1 MANNEI
7 KIGLKVDDKGNLRKT
22 AKNAQKAGKALDN
35 TAKSSDKYSKGQK
48 GVAQATSNSTKAFSK
63 MQGGMSGMVGVYAE
77 IASRVFALSAAFQF
91 LKSASDVTNLIA
103 GQEALG
109 SVSGVAYKTL
119 TQGLKD
125 ATDGQISYQAA
136 AKAAAIG
143 TAAGLSP
150 DQLNRLG
157 KAAKNTS
164 IALGRDLGDS
174 FDRLVRGVTKAE
186 PELLD
191 ELGIILRLETAKKN
205 YADSIGLVAS
215 ELNQF
220 QQSQAV
226 VNEVLRQ
233 GEDKFGSIADEM
245 DDSAAS
251 LNRFLVSFDT
261 LLNTIKM
268 GVTGA
273 LRPVFDFLSGNTIA
287 LAASLALLGKSVLTA
302 ILPNFKDMGEASAAA
317 MKKANMG
324 VIEHQAHL
332 ENVQRKLKATT
343 SAMVAQRDVAT
354 ANAQA
359 AFGKTV
365 PTTTKG
371 GGGALDFLMGSS
383 DTKKSQAQA
392 DKALKTAESQLK
404 SSLTKRTGMF
414 KHMNA
419 QQLAIMRASYAQRS
433 LLIKQEELVHKGAM
447 TGMTGHIKVLGAQ
460 AGLTFAGMR
469 VALIGFGATAAAVG
483 MTIMTW
489 LGWIG
494 VILLIGAAL
503 HALYQKLVPISKEL
517 EKAQKAAD
525 GFIATAK
532 TLNEELGSMA
542 RVADRSGLALSKL
555 AVQRGNM
562 LTQANFKTRIEEL
575 RATTEAL
582 KIDNDLTI
590 AQAEGLEETA
600 RILGNSVNPE
610 FLKYAKL
617 LEDNK
622 TLTKDEAIAVIKLA
636 DNYSNLGLSV
646 SDLPSKMKKLKDE
659 VNALTDSTK
668 VSNPLLNLELALSS
682 AYKTSKVGL
691 DAFST
696 AIADNAA
703 ALSKLEKEVTDFE
716 RNRAAKEKVQ
726 KKRGSN
732 SEYGGYNSY
741 GQEDAEV
748 TAKEDAIMALDVSDA
763 VLESLQNRIKLNK
776 ARSVSDAAENKIA
789 IEDHKALE
797 AVQKRIQANS
807 KTIVDNKTKA
817 NKLLEDEVL
826 NATRGLTV
834 ADRLVNLGLTKNKVE
849 ANYLDA
855 VNKSI
860 IAADILAGI
869 EKDKLKLGDGVN
881 AAANA
886 RDADTALKIAKHLL
900 DVKKEDIRL
909 GTAALQ
915 IEGDL
920 LALKH
925 ERILAETELARL
937 TREQAMAASGVDQYG
952 FEKAKLEN
960 AGKIAVLR
968 QKEIIAINAQTA
980 AERALQGVGKTDETY
995 ANLFAKSEAAK
1006 SAVLSARQ
1014 ALHIAKNA
1022 GIMQQNEMRAEGQIT
1037 KFKSEN
1043 FAWSKQQQAVQEQV
1057 LKALAKGI
1065 DITPEWLETTKEI
1078 VAENAK
1084 LTREYEMQA
1093 TIRDSMNAGLAD
1105 GIAALIKN
1113 EEKSFKDAMLTL
1125 AESVLSAI
1133 ADKLAERLAE
1143 NIMDA
1148 IFGADT
1154 TAAKIKIAMNKGA
1167 ATTAKAIT
1175 KSSQTGAEA
1184 MGNAIE
1190 TACRVGAAELAA
1202 NLCTPKCPG
1211 GGEEAGAAAA
1221 AVVGAVKAVLKNSG
1235 ATTHPVPDTG
1245 EGIETSWPREG
1256 NPAPDSPPMNGPE
1269 FMPTA
1274 STVAKDIE
1282 TGVSA
1287 ALEEDGGFFANIAEI
1302 LDTTVGAVTGLF
1314 KSKGAEDAKKEKGF
1328 FQNLWDMFMN
1338 LGNWIIGLF
1347 KSKEGEEGDEGGL
1360 MSMLGDMGKWVMNL
1374 FGEKDK
1380 AEGESE
1386 TGFFSKLGSFF
1397 SDFGSTIMN
1406 LFAPGSGGGG
1416 GGGGG
1421 GDFLSTAI
1429 TWISSLFGAPAPAAR
1444 NGGVISMGQKVQGY
1458 ATGGV
1463 ARGPGAG
1470 YPALLHG
1477 TEAVVPLPNGKS
1489 IPVDMPQNAGQ
1500 QNNSVVVNISQ
1511 DGSVSTSDSSGPDFE
1526 RLGAHIAKAVQKE
1539 LQTQKRSGGILS
1551 PYGVA

>member
-1 MANNEI
+1 MAKNEI
-7 KIGLKVDDKGNLRKT
+7 KVGLKVDDKGNLKKT
-22 AKNAQKAGKALDN
+22 AKNAQSAGKALDN

-63 MQGGMSGMVGVYAE
+63 MQGGMGGMVGVYAE
-77 IASRVFALSAAFQF
+77 VASRVFALSAAFQF

-103 GQEALG
+103 GQAALG
-109 SVSGVAYKTL
+109 AVSGVAYKTL

-125 ATDGQISYQAA
+125 ATDGQISYSAA
-136 AKAAAIG
+136 SKAAAIG

-174 FDRLVRGVTKAE
+174 FDRLIRGVTKAE

-205 YADSIGLVAS
+205 YGRTIGVAAN
-215 ELNQF
+215 ELTQF

-226 VNEVLRQ
+226 VNEVLNQ
-233 GEDKFGSIADEM
+233 AEDKFGQIEKIM
-245 DDSAAS
+245 DPSAAS
-251 LNRFLVSFDT
+251 LNRFLVSFDS
-261 LLNTIKM
+261 LLNSIKL

-273 LRPVFDFLSGNTIA
+273 LRPVFDFLSGNTLA
-287 LAASLALLGKSVLTA
+287 LSASLLLMGRSVLSK
-302 ILPNFKDMGEASAAA
+302 ILPNFKLLAEGSAAA
-317 MKKANMG
+317 IKKADMG

-332 ENVQRKLKATT
+332 ENLQRTIVKTQSTLAGDKLTNIGDAEKAY
-343 SAMVAQRDVAT
+343 
-354 ANAQA
+354 
-359 AFGKTV
+359 GKKV
-365 PTTTKG
+365 PTTTLK
-371 GGGALDFLMGSS
+371 GGGALDFLMGASE
-383 DTKKSQAQA
+383 TKKAQAQA
-392 DKALKTAESQLK
+392 DKALLHAESQIRN
-404 SSLTKRTGMF
+404 STKRRTGMF
-414 KHMNA
+414 QHMNA
-419 QQLAIMRASYAQRS
+419 QQVADMRKAYLQRAILIKREEVTHTVALKKMGFNYDVLKAKAAASYAS
-433 LLIKQEELVHKGAM
+433 IGAM
-447 TGMTGHIKVLGAQ
+447 GVAVAGA
-460 AGLTFAGMR
+460 ASK
-469 VALIGFGATAAAVG
+469 
-483 MTIMTW
+483 
-489 LGWIG
+489 
-494 VILLIGAAL
+494 IGAAL
-503 HALYQKLVPISKEL
+503 MAAMGIIGIIALIGSAMYSAFKFFFPVEESIKRATDNA
-517 EKAQKAAD
+517 K
-525 GFIATAK
+525 GFVDAAK
-532 TLNEELGSMA
+532 TMNDELSKMA
-542 RVADRSGLALSKL
+542 EVSTQVNLQLGELTIQRSGMAGSADLSQRLVELNKTSSAL
-555 AVQRGNM
+555 G
-562 LTQANFKTRIEEL
+562 ANSDEVEEL
-575 RATTEAL
+575 R
-582 KIDNDLTI
+582 
-590 AQAEGLEETA
+590 EEFIKSA
-600 RILGNSVNPE
+600 NILGETLNPRYAAYGLL
-610 FLKYAKL
+610 LKL
-617 LEDNK
+617 QGSL
-622 TLTKDEAIAVIKLA
+622 TLRQAQE
-636 DNYSNLGLSV
+636 
-646 SDLPSKMKKLKDE
+646 MKKL
-659 VNALTDSTK
+659 T
-668 VSNPLLNLELALSS
+668 LS
-682 AYKTSKVGL
+682 YKE
-691 DAFST
+691 
-696 AIADNAA
+696 NAA
-703 ALSKLEKEVTDFE
+703 ALKSLPSQLKELNTELLNVIGTATDMNPLKALQLITKKTAETSTTSLKGLRDSIKAENLELSKLKADLAENQALPDQYSFGSILTGRKTTHKDKKTGMEL
-716 RNRAAKEKVQ
+716 NRDVNAMHDKVFAHLKNIELQ
-726 KKRGSN
+726 KKAIEQQEYLVRL
-732 SEYGGYNSY
+732 SETLERKSGDINKRYSEALKLR
-741 GQEDAEV
+741 EDAV
-748 TAKEDAIMALDVSDA
+748 
-763 VLESLQNRIKLNK
+763 
-776 ARSVSDAAENKIA
+776 
-789 IEDHKALE
+789 
-797 AVQKRIQANS
+797 VQ
-807 KTIVDNKTKA
+807 
-817 NKLLEDEVL
+817 E
-826 NATRGLTV
+826 TRGLTI
-834 ADRLVNLGLTKNKVE
+834 ADRAINK
-849 ANYLDA
+849 
-855 VNKSI
+855 
-860 IAADILAGI
+860 
-869 EKDKLKLGDGVN
+869 KLKMNELV
-881 AAANA
+881 
-886 RDADTALKIAKHLL
+886 AKHLEAQSAADVAAIAVQELGATKDKEIIANANAMKAGADSRLRML
-900 DVKKEDIRL
+900 DAELKLKKLIQKDDIINVE
-909 GTAALQ
+909 
-915 IEGDL
+915 IEKKL
-920 LALKH
+920 LSLKH

-937 TREQAMAASGVDQYG
+937 SREQAMVASGVNQYG

-1043 FAWSKQQQAVQEQV
+1043 FAWTKQQQAVQEQV

-1093 TIRDSMNAGLAD
+1093 TIRGSMSAGLAD

-1154 TAAKIKIAMNKGA
+1154 TAAKIKAAMNEGA
-1167 ATTAKAIT
+1167 ATTSKGIT

-1184 MGNAIE
+1184 MGKAIE
-1190 TACRVGAAELAA
+1190 HACRVGAAELAA

-1211 GGEEAGAAAA
+1211 AGGEEEAGAAAA
-1221 AVVGAVKAVLKNSG
+1221 AVVGAVEGVLKKSG

-1256 NPAPDSPPMNGPE
+1256 NTAPDSPPMNGPE
-1269 FMPTA
+1269 FMPTP

-1338 LGNWIIGLF
+1338 LGNWVMGLF
-1347 KSKEGEEGDEGGL
+1347 KSKEGEEGEEGGIK
-1360 MSMLGDMGKWVMNL
+1360 SMLGDMGKWVMNL

-1406 LFAPGSGGGG
+1406 MFAPGSGG

-1429 TWISSLFGAPAPAAR
+1429 TWVSSLFGGGGPPAAR
-1444 NGGVISMGQKVQGY
+1444 NGGVISMGKKVPGY